1 MTQRTSPR
9 KWLGENIKKLG
20 ETIKKLGENFKCQ
33 QLTEKHYA
41 RK

>member
-1 MTQRTSPR
+1 MTQRISPR

-33 QLTEKHYA
+33 QLTVKHYA

>member
-1 MTQRTSPR
+1 MSQRTSPR
-9 KWLGENIKKLG
+9 KKLGENIKKLG